1 MSAVAGIFVG
11 GQARRMGGRSK
22 GNLPTTEGGRAG
34 QPGVTIVQ
42 KLRAACEAAG
52 MRVLLVGNAAARE
65 AYAAEGL
72 LGVDDDRRA
81 EGPLAGLV
89 ALLSNATE
97 GKAVA
102 LACDMPF
109 VDEAILKRLLED
121 PSEAPALAAKKGDT
135 WEPFL
140 ARYDAKKML
149 PLALQAAHAGKLGL
163 QSLLDEA
170 GAAPFTMS
178 PEEEKALI
186 DWDKPTD
193 IPPKT

>member
-1 MSAVAGIFVG
+1 MQALAGIFVG

-22 GNLPTTEGGRAG
+22 GNLPTPEGM
-34 QPGVTIVQ
+34 TIVQ

-52 MRVLLVGNAAARE
+52 MRVILIGNAAARE
-65 AYAAEGL
+65 AYAAESLQGI
-72 LGVDDDRRA
+72 DDDRRA

-89 ALLSNATE
+89 ALLSNAKE
-97 GKAVA
+97 GRAVA

-109 VDEAILKRLLED
+109 VTDAVLKRLLED

-135 WEPFL
+135 WEPFF

-170 GAAPFTMS
+170 GAAQFAMS
-178 PEEEKALI
+178 PDEERALV

-193 IPPKT
+193 LPPKT

>member
-22 GNLPTTEGGRAG
+22 GNLPTAEGI
-34 QPGVTIVQ
+34 TIVQ
-42 KLRAACEAAG
+42 KLRAACDAAG
-52 MRVLLVGNAAARE
+52 IRVLLIGNAAAPE
-65 AYAAEGL
+65 AYASENL
-72 LGVDDDRRA
+72 QGVDDDRRA

-97 GKAVA
+97 GRAVA

-109 VDEAILKRLLED
+109 VDDAILKRLLED

-135 WEPFL
+135 WEPFF
-140 ARYDAKKML
+140 ARYEAKKML

-170 GAAPFTMS
+170 GAQAFTMS
-178 PEEEKALI
+178 AEEEKALV
-186 DWDKPTD
+186 DWDQPSDVK
-193 IPPKT
+193 

>member
-22 GNLPTTEGGRAG
+22 GNLPTPE
-34 QPGVTIVQ
+34 GVTIVQ

-52 MRVLLVGNAAARE
+52 MRVLLIGNAAARE
-65 AYAAEGL
+65 AYAQEGL

-97 GKAVA
+97 GRAVA

-109 VDEAILKRLLED
+109 VTDALLKRLLD
-121 PSEAPALAAKKGDT
+121 DASEAPALAAKRGDT
-135 WEPFL
+135 WEPFF

-170 GAAPFTMS
+170 GAQPFTMNAD
-178 PEEEKALI
+178 EEQALV
-186 DWDKPTD
+186 DWDKPSDVT
-193 IPPKT
+193 

>member
-22 GNLPTTEGGRAG
+22 GNLPVEEGI
-34 QPGVTIVQ
+34 TIVQ

-52 MRVLLVGNAAARE
+52 MRILLIGNAAARE

-72 LGVDDDRRA
+72 QGIDDDRRA

-89 ALLSNATE
+89 ALLSGATE
-97 GKAVA
+97 GRAVA
-102 LACDMPF
+102 LACDMQI
-109 VDEAILKRLLED
+109 VTDALLKRLLED

-135 WEPFL
+135 WEPFF

-149 PLALQAAHAGKLGL
+149 PRALQAAHAGKLGL

-170 GAAPFTMS
+170 GAQPFTMS
-178 PEEEKALI
+178 PDEERALV

-193 IPPKT
+193 LPPKT

>member
-22 GNLPTTEGGRAG
+22 GNLLAGTPEGM
-34 QPGVTIVQ
+34 TIVQ

-52 MRVLLVGNAAARE
+52 MRILLIGNAAARE

-72 LGVDDDRRA
+72 QGIDDDRRA

-89 ALLSNATE
+89 ALLSSATE
-97 GKAVA
+97 GRAVA

-109 VDEAILKRLLED
+109 VDEGILKRLLED

-170 GAAPFTMS
+170 GAQPFSMS
-178 PEEEKALI
+178 PEEERALV

-193 IPPKT
+193 LPPASRT

>member
-22 GNLPTTEGGRAG
+22 GNLPTPEGI
-34 QPGVTIVQ
+34 TIVQ

-52 MRVLLVGNAAARE
+52 MRILLIGNAAARE

-72 LGVDDDRRA
+72 QGIDDDRRA

-89 ALLSNATE
+89 ALLSGATE
-97 GKAVA
+97 GRAVA

-163 QSLLDEA
+163 QSLLEEA
-170 GAAPFTMS
+170 GAQPFAMS
-178 PEEEKALI
+178 PEEERALV

-193 IPPKT
+193 LPPASRT

>member
-22 GNLPTTEGGRAG
+22 GNLLAGTAEGL
-34 QPGVTIVQ
+34 TIVQ

-52 MRVLLVGNAAARE
+52 MRILLIGNAAARE

-72 LGVDDDRRA
+72 QGIDDDRRA

-97 GKAVA
+97 GRAVA

-149 PLALQAAHAGKLGL
+149 PLALQAAHSGKLGL

-170 GAAPFTMS
+170 GAQPFTMS
-178 PEEEKALI
+178 GDQERALV

-193 IPPKT
+193 LPPKA

>member
-22 GNLPTTEGGRAG
+22 GNLPTAE
-34 QPGVTIVQ
+34 GVTIVQ

-52 MRVLLVGNAAARE
+52 MRIVLIGNAAARE

-72 LGVDDDRRA
+72 QGIDDDRRA

-89 ALLSNATE
+89 ALLSGATE
-97 GKAVA
+97 GRAVA

-109 VDEAILKRLLED
+109 VDDAILKRLLED

-170 GAAPFTMS
+170 GAQPFSMS
-178 PEEEKALI
+178 SDEERALV
-186 DWDKPTD
+186 DWDNPAD
-193 IPPKT
+193 LPPKT